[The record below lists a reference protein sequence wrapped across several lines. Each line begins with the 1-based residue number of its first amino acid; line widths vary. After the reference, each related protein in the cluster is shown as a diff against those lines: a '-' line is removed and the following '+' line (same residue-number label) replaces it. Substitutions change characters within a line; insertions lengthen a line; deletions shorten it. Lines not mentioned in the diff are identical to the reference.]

1 MSGLPRIF
9 LDILGPVLILIAI
22 GVGVGRWLDLE
33 PAPFAKLAFWVIGP
47 AFIFDSLANAGLAS
61 DDLLRV
67 AAASALPFVA
77 SAIYAAAISLRLPP
91 DRRAAIVT
99 TGAYGNTGNFGLAIV
114 VFTFDDSALPFAAIG
129 LVVVNTLG
137 LILGVASAHGGWLG
151 VRLALTRPMTLVI
164 VPALLVNATS
174 TDLPPVID
182 RPIGLLAGAIIP
194 VMLITLGIQLQQMG
208 MPRLDRDVLR
218 SLSAKLFVQPL
229 AAIPIASLLGL
240 SSIASGAVI
249 LQAAM
254 PAAVFTAV
262 LAIEQDTRPHETA
275 TIVLAGTIASVAT
288 LPWFI
293 LYVS

>member
-1 MSGLPRIF
+1 MSGLPSIF
-9 LDILGPVLILIAI
+9 VDILGPVLIIIAI

-33 PAPFAKLAFWVIGP
+33 PGPFAKLSFWVIGP
-47 AFIFDSLANAGLAS
+47 AFIFDSLANAGLAT
-61 DDLLRV
+61 DALLKV
-67 AAASALPFVA
+67 AAASAIPFVA
-77 SAIYAAAISLRLPP
+77 SAVYAALLAFRLPP

-114 VFTFDDSALPFAAIG
+114 VFTFDDRALPFAAIG

-137 LILGVASAHGGWLG
+137 LILGVASAHRGWLG

-164 VPALLVNATS
+164 VPALIVNATS
-174 TDLPPVID
+174 TDLPVAVD

-208 MPRLDRDVLR
+208 MPHLDGDVLR
-218 SLSAKLFVQPL
+218 SLSAKLFVQPMV
-229 AAIPIASLLGL
+229 AIPVVAALGL
-240 SSIASGAVI
+240 STVASGAVI

-262 LAIEQDTRPHETA
+262 LAIEQNTRPNETA
-275 TIVLAGTIASVAT
+275 TIVLAGTIASVLT